1 MIIPSFSYVLL
12 VRKIPQ
18 YKRPRD
24 NSASESQRLAGTT
37 SPHGS
42 RTGESFFFFF
52 LVVYFRKNFHE

>member
-12 VRKIPQ
+12 VRNIPQ

-42 RTGESFFFFF
+42 RTGES
-52 LVVYFRKNFHE
+52 